1 MMLENYTNEELIKKF
16 EGHPMEIVRVLVERL
31 DMLLHP
37 PAELTD
43 AEYASLQAKLF

>member
-1 MMLENYTNEELIKKF
+1 MLENYTNEELVRMF
-16 EGHPMEIVRVLVERL
+16 ENHPSEIVRVLVERI

-43 AEYASLQAKLF
+43 AEYASVQAKLF